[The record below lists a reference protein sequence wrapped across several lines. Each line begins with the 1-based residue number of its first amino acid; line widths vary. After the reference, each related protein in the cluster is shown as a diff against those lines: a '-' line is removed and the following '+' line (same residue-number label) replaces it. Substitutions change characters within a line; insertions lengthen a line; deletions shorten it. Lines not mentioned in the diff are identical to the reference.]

1 MAVRARRNG
10 SCMPEGRSNDE
21 IANILREIRTLMEFA
36 GEQYFRFMAY
46 ERAADAVQ
54 NAPPVSDLIAAA
66 ELTSLPGVGKTIGG
80 RIAEIVERGTCDYL
94 EELRGRYPPTLMEV
108 LSVPGVGIKTAQML
122 FEQYGIASLAHLEAA
137 LEEGRLEKAPR
148 LGKKSLE

>member
-1 MAVRARRNG
+1 MPGSRRARRG
-10 SCMPEGRSNDE
+10 MGWLYACGEVAPVMAEGRSNAE

-94 EELRGRYPPTLMEV
+94 EELRGRYPP
-108 LSVPGVGIKTAQML
+108 
-122 FEQYGIASLAHLEAA
+122 
-137 LEEGRLEKAPR
+137 
-148 LGKKSLE
+148 